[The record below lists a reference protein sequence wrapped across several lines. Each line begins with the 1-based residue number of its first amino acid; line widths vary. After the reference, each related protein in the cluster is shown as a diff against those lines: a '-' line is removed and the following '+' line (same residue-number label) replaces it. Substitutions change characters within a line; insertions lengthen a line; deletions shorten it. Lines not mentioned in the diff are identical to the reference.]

1 MLLATILTAV
11 IAQAAAPV
19 AVTGPAGSVT
29 SGGAVVAG
37 TVDPQGSPT
46 TYQVE
51 YGTSASYGV
60 QTAAQD
66 AGTGDDPVAISVP
79 LTGLTAATTYHYRVV
94 AAVRPVSGTL
104 IATGSSPVPASC
116 AAVCTP

>member
-1 MLLATILTAV
+1 VLLAAIITAV

-19 AVTGPAGSVT
+19 AVTGSAGSIT

-51 YGTSASYGV
+51 YGTSSSYGV
-60 QTAAQD
+60 QTPAQD
-66 AGTGDDPVAISVP
+66 AGTGDDRSRSAC
-79 LTGLTAATTYHYRVV
+79 R
-94 AAVRPVSGTL
+94 
-104 IATGSSPVPASC
+104 
-116 AAVCTP
+116 